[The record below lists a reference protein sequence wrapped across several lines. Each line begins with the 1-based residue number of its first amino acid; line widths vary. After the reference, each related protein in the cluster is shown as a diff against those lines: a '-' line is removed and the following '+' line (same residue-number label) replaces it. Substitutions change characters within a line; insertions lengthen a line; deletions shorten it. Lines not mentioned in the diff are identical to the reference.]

1 VRGDFS
7 VCKSTE
13 DQEAFKM
20 KKGDVCFFVLSF
32 SMLMFAHPLSS
43 FAIERDDVS
52 SLGCSDGIVDMG
64 DSKSD
69 VLEKCGEPTRK
80 EGFREHLWVYD
91 FGSSH
96 LVYYLTFSRD
106 RLERIQTGG
115 YGN

>member
-1 VRGDFS
+1 
-7 VCKSTE
+7 
-13 DQEAFKM
+13 M
-20 KKGDVCFFVLSF
+20 KKADVCSVAVPFLILFFLGV
-32 SMLMFAHPLSS
+32 SS
-43 FAIERDDVS
+43 SLAIDREDVS
-52 SLGCSDGIVDMG
+52 SLGCSDGIVNIG

-80 EGFREHLWVYD
+80 EGFQGYLWIYD

-115 YGN
+115 YGK

>member
-1 VRGDFS
+1 
-7 VCKSTE
+7 
-13 DQEAFKM
+13 M
-20 KKGDVCFFVLSF
+20 KKADVCSVAVPFLILLFLGV
-32 SMLMFAHPLSS
+32 SS
-43 FAIERDDVS
+43 SLAIDREDVS
-52 SLGCSDGIVDMG
+52 SLGCSDGIVNVG

-80 EGFREHLWVYD
+80 EGFQEYVWVYD
-91 FGSSH
+91 FGSSN

>member
-1 VRGDFS
+1 
-7 VCKSTE
+7 
-13 DQEAFKM
+13 M
-20 KKGDVCFFVLSF
+20 KKGDVCSVAVPFLVIFFLGV
-32 SMLMFAHPLSS
+32 SS
-43 FAIERDDVS
+43 SLAIDREDVS
-52 SLGCSDGIVDMG
+52 SLGCSDGIVNLG

-80 EGFREHLWVYD
+80 EGFQKYVWVYD
-91 FGSSH
+91 FGSSN

>member
-1 VRGDFS
+1 
-7 VCKSTE
+7 
-13 DQEAFKM
+13 M
-20 KKGDVCFFVLSF
+20 KKGDVCSVAVPFLILFFLGV
-32 SMLMFAHPLSS
+32 SS
-43 FAIERDDVS
+43 SLAIDREDVS
-52 SLGCSDGIVDMG
+52 SLGCSDGIVNLG

-80 EGFREHLWVYD
+80 DGFQEYVWVYD
-91 FGSSH
+91 FGSSN

>member
-1 VRGDFS
+1 
-7 VCKSTE
+7 
-13 DQEAFKM
+13 M
-20 KKGDVCFFVLSF
+20 KKRVVRHIILLFLILGFVCVSP
-32 SMLMFAHPLSS
+32 SQ
-43 FAIERDDVS
+43 AIDRDDVS
-52 SLGCSDGIVDMG
+52 SLGCSNGIVNIG

-80 EGFREHLWVYD
+80 EGFKEYLWIYD

-96 LVYYLTFSRD
+96 FVYYLTFSRE

>member
-1 VRGDFS
+1 
-7 VCKSTE
+7 
-13 DQEAFKM
+13 M
-20 KKGDVCFFVLSF
+20 KKADVCSVAVPFLILFFLGV
-32 SMLMFAHPLSS
+32 SS
-43 FAIERDDVS
+43 SLAIDREDVS
-52 SLGCSDGIVDMG
+52 SLGYSDGIVNVG

-80 EGFREHLWVYD
+80 EGFQKYVWVYD
-91 FGSSH
+91 FGSSN

>member
-1 VRGDFS
+1 
-7 VCKSTE
+7 
-13 DQEAFKM
+13 M
-20 KKGDVCFFVLSF
+20 KKGNIF
-32 SMLMFAHPLSS
+32 SVAAPFLILFLVSASSS
-43 FAIERDDVS
+43 FAIDREDVS
-52 SLGCSDGIVDMG
+52 SLGCSDGIVNVG

-80 EGFREHLWVYD
+80 EGFREYLWIYD

-115 YGN
+115 YGK

>member
-1 VRGDFS
+1 
-7 VCKSTE
+7 
-13 DQEAFKM
+13 M
-20 KKGDVCFFVLSF
+20 KKADVCSVAVPFLILFFLGV
-32 SMLMFAHPLSS
+32 SS
-43 FAIERDDVS
+43 SLAIDREDVS
-52 SLGCSDGIVDMG
+52 SLGCSDGIVNVG

-80 EGFREHLWVYD
+80 EGFQEYLWVYD
-91 FGSSH
+91 FGSSN

>member
-1 VRGDFS
+1 
-7 VCKSTE
+7 
-13 DQEAFKM
+13 M
-20 KKGDVCFFVLSF
+20 KKADVCSVAVPFLILFFLGV
-32 SMLMFAHPLSS
+32 SS
-43 FAIERDDVS
+43 SLAIDREDVS
-52 SLGCSDGIVDMG
+52 SLGCSDGIVNVG

-80 EGFREHLWVYD
+80 EGFQEYVWVYD
-91 FGSSH
+91 FGSSN